1 MHSRIKELIVDSI
14 IHVAVNV
21 IVEPPRGDGRKDAI
35 IAAGTW
41 GLLCHIA
48 SYILAP
54 RLIPRMGVVH
64 RSSCGISIIETKS
77 GSLPK
82 RQVDMTRN
90 KSVI

>member
-1 MHSRIKELIVDSI
+1 M
-14 IHVAVNV
+14 AVNV

-35 IAAGTW
+35 ITAGAR
-41 GLLCHIA
+41 GLICHAA
-48 SYILAP
+48 SYILVP
-54 RLIPRMGVVH
+54 RLIHHTGVVH
-64 RSSCGISIIETKS
+64 RSSCGIVIIETKS